1 MLQFDWPYLFLLL
14 PLPILALLFLP
25 RMKNSGTAL
34 MVPFYKELTAVHEHA
49 QQHKVLNIYSFLM
62 LMLIWILSLT
72 AAARPQWIGEPISL
86 PVNARDLL
94 IAVDISSSME
104 TPDMILDNYQVDRL
118 TVVKKV
124 VGEFVTRREND
135 RLGLILFGDQAYLQ
149 SPLTFD
155 RETVNIF
162 LQEARLGFAG
172 PRTAIG
178 DAIGL
183 ATKRLLDRPEQN
195 RILIL
200 LTDGANTSGRIDPLM
215 AAKLAKQAKIK
226 IYTIGI
232 GADEY
237 TTPGILGSRL
247 GRRRVNASIDLD
259 EETLQTIADQTG
271 GAYFRARDVN
281 DLEQIYT
288 QLDIL
293 EPLEQ
298 DPENYR
304 PTTALFYWPLAAAL
318 LLSMF
323 LALIGI
329 LRSGDSPA
337 YSH

>member
-25 RMKNSGTAL
+25 RIKNSSTAL
-34 MVPFYKELTAVHEHA
+34 MVPFYKELAAVHEHEL
-49 QQHKVLNIYSFLM
+49 QHKVPNLFSFLI
-62 LMLIWILSLT
+62 LILIWILSLT
-72 AAARPQWIGEPISL
+72 AAARPQWIGDPISL

-124 VGEFVTRREND
+124 VGEFVRRREND

-155 RETVNIF
+155 RETVNTF

-183 ATKRLLDRPEQN
+183 ATKRLLDRPEQS

-215 AAKLAKQAKIK
+215 AATLAHQAKVK

-237 TTPGILGSRL
+237 TTPGILGGRL
-247 GRRRVNASIDLD
+247 GRRRINASTDLD
-259 EETLQTIADQTG
+259 EETLQAIADQTG

-304 PTTALFYWPLAAAL
+304 PTTALFYWPLALAL
-318 LLSMF
+318 GFSMF
-323 LALIGI
+323 LALTGI
-329 LRSGDSPA
+329 LRSGNSPE